1 MILDDLDNDDLTEI
15 KHLSLQI
22 ENGNTGEKTTVNKN
36 SNNLNN
42 KNPLAENSST

>member
-15 KHLSLQI
+15 KNLSLEL

-36 SNNLNN
+36 SKNFNN
-42 KNPLAENSST
+42 KDQLAENSST